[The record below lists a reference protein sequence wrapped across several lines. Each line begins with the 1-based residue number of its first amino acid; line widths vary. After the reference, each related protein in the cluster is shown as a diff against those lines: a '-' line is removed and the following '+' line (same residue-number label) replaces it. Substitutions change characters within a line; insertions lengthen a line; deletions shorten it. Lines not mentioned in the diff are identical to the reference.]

1 MKTRNTLGELLKRRR
16 HDLDLT
22 QRELADKLRVR
33 ASHIAYLE
41 SGKRKPSLNLMARL
55 AATLD
60 VSRQQ
65 LFVLAHPEAESMIN
79 QSAPAL
85 QRPVD
90 AWRRSPV
97 IDREFLKRHKVTS
110 REMRAFKQLSL
121 LGYVLSRHQFLA
133 VLTMIREPRD

>member
-1 MKTRNTLGELLKRRR
+1 MKTRNSLGELLKRRR

-65 LFVLAHPEAESMIN
+65 LFVLAHPEAASMIN

-90 AWRRSPV
+90 AWRQSPV
-97 IDREFLKRHKVTS
+97 IDREFLKRHKVTG